1 MKPAAAR
8 VFFALWPDDA
18 CAGRLHEIAV
28 WLAAGYGGRATA
40 RSTLHLTLAFVGD
53 VAEDKL
59 ADLMSA
65 ADQVRE
71 EVAPLET
78 VPWRLDRLSY
88 WPHNR
93 ILWAGSGGVPPA
105 IGRLA
110 GRLAGRLR
118 EKGYPLPVRPFVP
131 HVTLVRKVERAP
143 RGDAAGG
150 LIRLDGSEVSP
161 PTWRYEQFVLLRSRL
176 SARGARYETLGA
188 WALNR

>member
-1 MKPAAAR
+1 MKPATAR

-65 ADQVRE
+65 AGQVRE

-78 VPWRLDRLSY
+78 APWRLDRLSY

-93 ILWAGSGGVPPA
+93 ILWAGSDGVPPA

-110 GRLAGRLR
+110 GRLVRRLR

-143 RGDAAGG
+143 
-150 LIRLDGSEVSP
+150 IRLDGLKVSQP
-161 PTWRYEQFVLLRSRL
+161 PWRYEQFVLLRSRL
-176 SARGARYETLGA
+176 SERGASYETLGA